1 MFKSRLLALLAA
13 ALLSLGAAS
22 QANQAEAQPEAQ
34 AETPAIAPAAT
45 PNFFDPTYWIN
56 SFTGT
61 PAPVTTVLTFN
72 AAHPSGWMKWVDP
85 EAHENLHLQ
94 FINPATYTQFVQPR
108 FYMEFTKP
116 QNMAAWM
123 DFSQYAVMWD
133 PQTMTHWMNPGSY
146 MHVTD
151 PNLYSAAMNPA
162 NYLVYLNPATY
173 AGWAGGQTCDQNN
186 PNRTQGWFGNT
197 C

>member
-1 MFKSRLLALLAA
+1 MFKTSILAVLAA

-22 QANQAEAQPEAQ
+22 QANQAETQPEAK
-34 AETPAIAPAAT
+34 AETTAPAAI
-45 PNFFDPTYWIN
+45 PNFFDPNYWIN

-61 PAPVTTVLTFN
+61 PAPVTTALTFN
-72 AAHPSGWMKWVDP
+72 AAHPSGWMKWIDP
-85 EAHENLHLQ
+85 KKHQNMHMQ
-94 FINPATYTQFVQPR
+94 FMNPATYTQFVQPQ

-123 DFSQYAVMWD
+123 DFNQYATMWD

-146 MHVTD
+146 MHMID
-151 PNLYSAAMNPA
+151 PNMYTATMNPA
-162 NYLVYLNPATY
+162 NYMVYLNPATY
-173 AGWAGGQTCDQNN
+173 AGWAGAQTCDQNN
-186 PNRTQGWFGNT
+186 PNATQTWFGWA